1 MPRPLVAA
9 GAALYMGRATGSR
22 RPARLSREAP
32 PQGSSMQPLV
42 KVLIFA
48 IDIYWWIV
56 ILAVVFS
63 WLYAFNIVN
72 SRNQLVDTISN
83 FLYRATE
90 PLFARIR
97 RFLPNLG
104 GIDIA
109 PILVILGLYLI
120 REYLVYLFRFVP

>member
-1 MPRPLVAA
+1 
-9 GAALYMGRATGSR
+9 
-22 RPARLSREAP
+22 
-32 PQGSSMQPLV
+32 MQPLV

-120 REYLVYLFRFVP
+120 REYLIYLFRFVP

>member
-1 MPRPLVAA
+1 
-9 GAALYMGRATGSR
+9 
-22 RPARLSREAP
+22 
-32 PQGSSMQPLV
+32 MQPLV

-72 SRNQLVDTISN
+72 SRNQLVDTIGN

-120 REYLVYLFRFVP
+120 REYLIYLFRFVP